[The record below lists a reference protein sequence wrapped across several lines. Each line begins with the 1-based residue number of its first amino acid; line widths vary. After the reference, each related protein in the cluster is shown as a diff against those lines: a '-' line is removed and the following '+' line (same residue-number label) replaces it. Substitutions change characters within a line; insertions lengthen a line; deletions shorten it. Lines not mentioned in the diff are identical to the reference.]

1 MRTVGARGFVLTTRG
16 RILVTGRQREAFIR
30 LLIVCA
36 AWALGEA
43 LEYQFDA
50 SALGP
55 VLPIILAVAAY
66 LATRDI
72 SMGGGSG
79 DESYWRGRRIDRD
92 RWH

>member
-1 MRTVGARGFVLTTRG
+1 M
-16 RILVTGRQREAFIR
+16 TGRQRDMLIR

-43 LEYQFDA
+43 LEYQFGA

-55 VLPIILAVAAY
+55 VLPIILAAAAFM
-66 LATRDI
+66 ATRDLSI
-72 SMGGGSG
+72 GGGSE
-79 DESYWRGRRIDRD
+79 DSYWRGRRIDRD